1 MANIFPYKLIC
12 RRCKAAFVIRLILH
26 DFAHGKAVRCPYCKE
41 EYTLTP
47 EALKKIRIS
56 FQEFTDKAPE
66 E

>member
-1 MANIFPYKLIC
+1 MVKRSGALTAK
-12 RRCKAAFVIRLILH
+12 R
-26 DFAHGKAVRCPYCKE
+26 